1 MTNSQIVEVEQNV
14 NNLFKRFETGD
25 FYNTLYQQFYK
36 IKEQVNYQKRRRPIQ
51 IAELTDSN
59 IELIKSLAREE
70 KIQSPKMADLKFL
83 VQFIGSTN
91 VDIREKYV
99 LKTIVE
105 SIKKHYYTE
114 NQLIWLRD
122 FILDLDNLY
131 SHILEPKNDAV
142 LVRSGALLILNAILV
157 EDEKFYNLLSPQD
170 YQSIALR
177 LATYSLLEQDYQGY
191 NSKMGWIQTYSLIV
205 EATKKICEAPVHRA
219 LKVYLMT
226 AVVFAYLQTDVPL
239 IFGEN
244 QGLADLISSFSLRDN
259 FYDYFILMLLTQWN
273 EQYKDDYSSNEQSGF
288 WHQVYNSERLLDSLL
303 VLDDLSNTIRNLIK
317 NEIK

>member
-205 EATKKICEAPVHRA
+205 EATKKN
-219 LKVYLMT
+219 M
-226 AVVFAYLQTDVPL
+226 
-239 IFGEN
+239 
-244 QGLADLISSFSLRDN
+244 
-259 FYDYFILMLLTQWN
+259 
-273 EQYKDDYSSNEQSGF
+273 
-288 WHQVYNSERLLDSLL
+288 
-303 VLDDLSNTIRNLIK
+303 
-317 NEIK
+317 

>member
-1 MTNSQIVEVEQNV
+1 
-14 NNLFKRFETGD
+14 
-25 FYNTLYQQFYK
+25 
-36 IKEQVNYQKRRRPIQ
+36 
-51 IAELTDSN
+51 
-59 IELIKSLAREE
+59 
-70 KIQSPKMADLKFL
+70 MADLKFL

-205 EATKKICEAPVHRA
+205 EATKKN
-219 LKVYLMT
+219 M
-226 AVVFAYLQTDVPL
+226 
-239 IFGEN
+239 
-244 QGLADLISSFSLRDN
+244 
-259 FYDYFILMLLTQWN
+259 
-273 EQYKDDYSSNEQSGF
+273 
-288 WHQVYNSERLLDSLL
+288 
-303 VLDDLSNTIRNLIK
+303 
-317 NEIK
+317 

>member
-1 MTNSQIVEVEQNV
+1 MTSSQIVEVEQNV

-25 FYNTLYQQFYK
+25 FYNTLYQQFNK
-36 IKEQVNYQKRRRPIQ
+36 IKEQVNYQKRRRPVQ
-51 IAELTDSN
+51 IAELTDDN
-59 IELIKSLAREE
+59 REKIKFLAQE
-70 KIQSPKMADLKFL
+70 KNIQSPKMDDLQFL
-83 VQFIGSTN
+83 AQFIGVTD

-105 SIKKHYYTE
+105 CIKKHYYNE

-122 FILDLDNLY
+122 FVLNPDNLY
-131 SHILEPKNDAV
+131 AHILEPKNDAV

-170 YQSIALR
+170 YQTVALK
-177 LATYSLLEQDYQGY
+177 LSTYALLEQDYQGY

-205 EATKKICEAPVHRA
+205 EATKKVCEAPVHRA

-226 AVVFAYLQTDVPL
+226 AILFAYLQTDVPL

-244 QGLADLISSFSLRDN
+244 QVLADLVLSFSLRDN
-259 FYDYFILMLLTQWN
+259 FYNHFIVMLLTQWN
-273 EQYKDDYSSNEQSGF
+273 DQYKDDYSSNEQLGF
-288 WHQVYNSERLLDSLL
+288 WHQVYNSERLIDSLL
-303 VLDDLSNTIRNLIK
+303 VLDDLPESIRNLIK